1 MTRRW
6 LAAGGALAALLM
18 LAQPQRAAADM
29 HWLAYYPG
37 ATINWY
43 EGPYPYFWSW
53 QNVHWPARDSFM
65 TYGVSRPGTYK
76 VYYPSPEASGRYYY
90 LTPKAG
96 VVREDTSATIEV
108 KLPSSDAD
116 LWFNTVRTSRT
127 GIVRQFRT
135 PPLVEGRD
143 YVYDVLALWG
153 TQDQEKQLRKVQV
166 SAGASVV
173 VDFTAPYV
181 PPK

>member
-1 MTRRW
+1 MTRRG
-6 LAAGGALAALLM
+6 LAAGAALAALLL
-18 LAQPQRAAADM
+18 LARPQPAAADM

-43 EGPYPYFWSW
+43 EGPYPFFWSW
-53 QNVHWPARDSFM
+53 QNMHWPARDSFM
-65 TYGVSRPGTYK
+65 TYGIGEGTYK
-76 VYYPSPEASGRYYY
+76 VYSPSPDANGKYYY

-96 VVREDTSATIEV
+96 VPREDTSALIEL

-116 LWFNTVRTSRT
+116 VWFNGVRTGRT
-127 GIVRQFRT
+127 GLVRQFRT

-143 YVYDVLALWG
+143 YTYDILALWG
-153 TQDQEKQLRKVQV
+153 PQDQEKQLRKVQV
-166 SAGASVV
+166 TAGASIR
-173 VDFTAPYV
+173 VDFTAPYT

>member
-6 LAAGGALAALLM
+6 LAAGGVLAAALL

-43 EGPYPYFWSW
+43 QGPYPFMWSW
-53 QNVHWPARDSFM
+53 QNLNWPARDTFF
-65 TYGVSRPGTYK
+65 TYGIGEGTYK
-76 VYYPSPEASGRYYY
+76 VYYPTPNGSGKYFY

-96 VVREDTSATIEV
+96 VSRDDTTAIIELT
-108 KLPSSDAD
+108 LPASDAD
-116 LWFNTVRTSRT
+116 VWFNHVRTSRT
-127 GIVRQFRT
+127 GVVRQYHT

-143 YVYDVLALWG
+143 YVYDVMALWG
-153 TQDQEKQLRKVQV
+153 SRLNEKEVRKVRV
-166 SAGASVV
+166 RAGDRII
-173 VDFTAPYV
+173 VDFTAPAEA
-181 PPK
+181 PK